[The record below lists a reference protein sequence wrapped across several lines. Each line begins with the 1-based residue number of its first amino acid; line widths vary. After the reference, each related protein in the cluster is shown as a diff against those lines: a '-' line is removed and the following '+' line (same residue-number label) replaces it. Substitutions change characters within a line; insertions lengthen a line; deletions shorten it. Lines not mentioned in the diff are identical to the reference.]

1 MSQDAQEIK
10 FRQKQ
15 NNWLRM
21 FQNREGS
28 GKFVIYDWKVS
39 LTTKRNFNQRII
51 YRNNKSGKNIVLVN
65 IMHLVLFSSN
75 SIFPILSLGMCNVI
89 SFFRW
94 DWKHLSRVTQQE
106 SGRTRIQKQDSLT
119 WWVSPAHTGDPDGK

>member
-106 SGRTRIQKQDSLT
+106 SGRARIQKQDSLT